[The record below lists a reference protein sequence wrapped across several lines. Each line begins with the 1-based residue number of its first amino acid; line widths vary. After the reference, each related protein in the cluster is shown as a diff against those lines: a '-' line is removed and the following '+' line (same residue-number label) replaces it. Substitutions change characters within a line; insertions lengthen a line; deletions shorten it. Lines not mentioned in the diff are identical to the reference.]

1 MNIKLFKVNSLC
13 EIFQSIDVKFAFVNK
28 KGTEVSCPAK
38 CRDFL
43 GDCLWSKATGKVV
56 SIYSFLYS
64 FKKKPYDVDTLRLS
78 LHFPNDETK
87 ELFIKNIN
95 NLNAIE
101 SIAMVWIKTL
111 IYETQ
116 YKNILVIEADK
127 VWQSAIWKLSLYT
140 FICKLC
146 CYEDETKIGTPESNY
161 FPEYNKNKEILFKKL
176 LDKTKDYWYDNIHDT
191 HERSGFYNLC
201 KKTTH
206 LYHKEIFNDALPLV

>member
-64 FKKKPYDVDTLRLS
+64 FKKKPYDIDTLRLS

-111 IYETQ
+111 IYET
-116 YKNILVIEADK
+116 
-127 VWQSAIWKLSLYT
+127 
-140 FICKLC
+140 
-146 CYEDETKIGTPESNY
+146 
-161 FPEYNKNKEILFKKL
+161 
-176 LDKTKDYWYDNIHDT
+176 
-191 HERSGFYNLC
+191 
-201 KKTTH
+201 
-206 LYHKEIFNDALPLV
+206 